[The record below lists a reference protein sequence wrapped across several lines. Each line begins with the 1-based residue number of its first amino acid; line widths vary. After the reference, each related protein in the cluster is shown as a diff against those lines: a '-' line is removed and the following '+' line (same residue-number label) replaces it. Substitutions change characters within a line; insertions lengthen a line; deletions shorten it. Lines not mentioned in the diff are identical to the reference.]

1 MAKSKLDEKREKRKK
16 KEKKS
21 PLSKAV
27 ELVVHTLKKA
37 LQIFIMI
44 FIGTLVVA
52 QSRLSQTGLLPDCIT
67 AEPYQDGDANP
78 EQIHLDYISNKDN
91 SGSMRS
97 IKATYPIN
105 YNTKIIHK
113 SYMFRVIKTLTKGP
127 DSSTIGNYLGICLT
141 IMTQSYISV
150 HNSILST
157 LNSLLPELVIV
168 LLGKVFIHIVA
179 LIAFLFSFVK
189 GIMAF
194 FQNVKY
200 FYYDKELV
208 DVDGSQET
216 KWNEGKFGM
225 WESSE
230 TWNWLWTVLIYISL
244 LIGLTIIIPTCL
256 LWTFLVG
263 LTVFFMPFFLMRIYS
278 TEDDINNAINK
289 KADEM
294 THGGDGDIMKGGA
307 DDENEDAKEEQ
318 DGDENDGDEKKD
330 DEKENEDDGG
340 NASDEE
346 GEVVN
351 GQPHPG
357 LPKRFSVISHFKKF
371 IKVYRHVLL
380 YIFAFFLI
388 SDVLSIFGTY
398 AMAFTI
404 FAIILVWYFGSL
416 FQAYKI
422 KDADKFTTFLMG
434 ATRAK
439 KVCKVPFVP
448 KKPEE
453 QDDKKWYFLW
463 LF

>member
-21 PLSKAV
+21 PLSKAL
-27 ELVVHTLKKA
+27 ELVINTLKRA
-37 LQIFIMI
+37 IEIFIMI

-52 QSRLSQTGLLPDCIT
+52 QSRLSQTGLLPDCLT
-67 AEPYQDGDANP
+67 AEPYQPGEANP
-78 EQIHLDYISNKDN
+78 EQIHLDYISNKDA
-91 SGSMRS
+91 SGAMRS
-97 IKATYPIN
+97 IKATYPLN
-105 YNTKIIHK
+105 YNIKVIHN

-141 IMTQSYISV
+141 IMTQAYISV

-168 LLGKVFIHIVA
+168 LLGNLFVA
-179 LIAFLFSFVK
+179 IIGLIAFLFSFFK
-189 GIMAF
+189 GILAF

-200 FYYDKELV
+200 FYYDKELI
-208 DVDGSQET
+208 DVDGAQET
-216 KWNEGKFGM
+216 KWNEGEFGM
-225 WESSE
+225 WDTSN

-244 LIGLTIIIPTCL
+244 LIGLSIIIPTCL

-278 TEDDINNAINK
+278 TEDDINEAINK

-307 DDENEDAKEEQ
+307 DNEDEDEAENKEEEK
-318 DGDENDGDEKKD
+318 DSEDEQ
-330 DEKENEDDGG
+330 G

-346 GEVVN
+346 GEIVN

-357 LPKRFSVISHFKKF
+357 LPKRFSPISHFKKF
-371 IKVYRHVLL
+371 IKVYKHVLL
-380 YIFAFFLI
+380 YIFALFLI
-388 SDVLSIFGTY
+388 LDVFSIFGPY
-398 AMAFTI
+398 AMAITI
-404 FAIILVWYFGSL
+404 FAIIVVWYFGSL
-416 FQAYKI
+416 FEAYKS

-434 ATRAK
+434 TNRAK
-439 KVCKVPFVP
+439 KECKVPFVP
-448 KKPEE
+448 KEPEIE
-453 QDDKKWYFLW
+453 DNRKWYFLW